1 MARKRR
7 RSTRSDGTSG
17 RRGFLLK
24 LGGGIALLAGAG
36 AALIPSE
43 SFSLGVVSRD
53 APFLSADDANA
64 TLGIEGYDDAGT
76 VPTFTNNTDSS
87 MDVTLDATEDV
98 EFDVGDDDTW
108 QPVPVTFALVAGGSI
123 DVAVRDGGNAGN
135 DSDIDITAN
144 FTEGKI
150 RATRTFAISAAS
162 SVTSIDATVAAAGN
176 SGKYEFELENTG
188 NSTVTLAEIGVVET
202 TNDNATTVGG
212 KGGDSI
218 LELEGT
224 SVVNNVLTVGGSREP
239 LTTDV
244 DLGAGGTVSL
254 EFDRFRDGNNK
265 NKNAAM
271 KGEDVRIDVA
281 FSDGSSRVLDLCVNG
296 NCNF

>member
-1 MARKRR
+1 MPRKRS

-24 LGGGIALLAGAG
+24 LGGGIAVLAGSG
-36 AALIPSE
+36 AVLIPSE
-43 SFSLGVVSRD
+43 SFNLGVVSRD
-53 APFLSADDANA
+53 APFLTADDANA
-64 TLGIEGYDDAGT
+64 TLGIEGYDDGGT
-76 VPTFTNNTDSS
+76 VSTFTNNTNSS

-98 EFDVGDDDTW
+98 EFDLGDDGSW
-108 QPVPVTFALVAGGSI
+108 QLVPVTFPLAVGASI
-123 DVAVRDGGNAGN
+123 DVAVRDGGNAGT

-162 SVTSIDATVAAAGN
+162 SVTSIDSTVAAAGN
-176 SGKYEFELENTG
+176 SGKYEFQLENTG

-212 KGGDSI
+212 KNPDSI
-218 LELEGT
+218 LENLDTGS
-224 SVVNNVLTVGGSREP
+224 SVVNNVLTIGGSREP

-244 DLGAGGTVSL
+244 DLDPGSPVSL
-254 EFDRFRDGNNK
+254 EFDRFRDGN

-296 NCNF
+296 NCDF